1 MGSQVGGTKG
11 STGKALP
18 DSALINIEITAGTA
32 RALLGAR
39 AAGRPLTG
47 PAVNPLIM
55 KLSQALI
62 APSNGKGGKGGK
74 GDGGKTNARP
84 GP

>member
-1 MGSQVGGTKG
+1 MGSQVGEGKG
-11 STGKALP
+11 SPGKALP
-18 DSALINIEITAGTA
+18 DSALINLEITAGTA
-32 RALLGAR
+32 RALLGAL

-74 GDGGKTNARP
+74 GGGGKTNARP